1 MGITCCKDERLT
13 SAFSVPTEDEEPL
26 NRNSHLFTIQEEFAE
41 GSEVSETSR
50 PFTTNDQPNSYLLV
64 VGVTK

>member
-13 SAFSVPTEDEEPL
+13 SVFSVPTEEEPL
-26 NRNSHLFTIQEEFAE
+26 NRNSHLFTIQEEFCE

-50 PFTTNDQPNSYLLV
+50 PFSTNEQPNSYLLV